1 MLRPN
6 GTNRMRKERAMPTL
20 IWIATV
26 ACIVEMQTE
35 FQRHNLRLLEY
46 WKDVL
51 ELHPPSAQM

>member
-6 GTNRMRKERAMPTL
+6 GANRMRKECAMPTFV
-20 IWIATV
+20 WIATI
-26 ACIVEMQTE
+26 ACVVKMQTV

-46 WKDVL
+46 WKNVL

>member
-1 MLRPN
+1 
-6 GTNRMRKERAMPTL
+6 MPTL